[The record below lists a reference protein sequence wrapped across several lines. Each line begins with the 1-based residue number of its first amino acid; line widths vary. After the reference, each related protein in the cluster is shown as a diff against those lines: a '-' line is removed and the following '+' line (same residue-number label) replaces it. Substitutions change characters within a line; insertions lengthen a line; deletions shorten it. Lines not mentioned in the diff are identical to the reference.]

1 MALTI
6 LRLHSR
12 TSARLRASLTG
23 LPGPVYQDGMRE
35 LGALVC
41 LIVLLSGSSVGAE
54 DLPLTRNVPIPD
66 FQNRTESAKPYNF
79 DAPPEGMFRRI
90 VLAEGF
96 DEELGFQRTHEI
108 VPVAPT
114 EQFAAGP
121 QPIFIVF
128 ELHQHYQS
136 FQVFGR
142 CYPEVATGASAQPV
156 VAEDAMYIA
165 LEDQTGYLKLLP
177 TTGSWT
183 PGRYKVE
190 IHAGEQ
196 INDMSLMGT
205 MRFTVSAPPDR
216 PVPAKPQ

>member
-1 MALTI
+1 
-6 LRLHSR
+6 
-12 TSARLRASLTG
+12 
-23 LPGPVYQDGMRE
+23 MRS
-35 LGALVC
+35 GCALVC
-41 LIVLLSGSSVGAE
+41 PIVLLCSSLVWAE
-54 DLPLTRNVPIPD
+54 DLPLTRNVPVPD
-66 FQNRTESAKPYNF
+66 FQNRTESTKPYNF
-79 DAPPEGMFRRI
+79 DAPPEGMFRHI

-108 VPVAPT
+108 VPVKPT
-114 EQFAAGP
+114 ERFSAGAR
-121 QPIFIVF
+121 PIFIVF

-142 CYPEVATGASAQPV
+142 CYPEDVVGVDGERV

-165 LEDQTGYLKLLP
+165 LEDQTGYLKLFP
-177 TTGSWT
+177 TDSGWK

-205 MRFTVSAPPDR
+205 MRFTITATAESE
-216 PVPAKPQ
+216 VPARNK

>member
-1 MALTI
+1 MW
-6 LRLHSR
+6 
-12 TSARLRASLTG
+12 
-23 LPGPVYQDGMRE
+23 E
-35 LGALVC
+35 LGALIG
-41 LIVLLSGSSVGAE
+41 LIVFLSASTLGAE
-54 DLPLTRNVPIPD
+54 ELPLTHNVPVPD
-66 FQNRTESAKPYNF
+66 FQNRTEHAKPYNF

-108 VPVAPT
+108 VPVRPT
-114 EQFAAGP
+114 EQFLAGTKP
-121 QPIFIVF
+121 VFIVF

-142 CYPEVATGASAQPV
+142 CYPEPETGAAGQPI

-165 LEDQTGYLKLLP
+165 LEDQTGYLTLLP
-177 TTGSWT
+177 TEGRWK

-196 INDMSLMGT
+196 VNDMSLMGT
-205 MRFTVSAPPDR
+205 MRFTVSAPPD
-216 PVPAKPQ
+216 PSVPAKPR

>member
-1 MALTI
+1 M
-6 LRLHSR
+6 
-12 TSARLRASLTG
+12 TG
-23 LPGPVYQDGMRE
+23 LPGGVYQDRMRA
-35 LGALVC
+35 LCLLVC
-41 LIVLLSGSSVGAE
+41 LVMLLSGSLLRAE

-66 FQNRTESAKPYNF
+66 FQNRTESAKPYDF
-79 DAPPEGMFRRI
+79 DAPPEGMFRHI

-108 VPVAPT
+108 VPVKPT
-114 EQFAAGP
+114 ERFSAGARP
-121 QPIFIVF
+121 VFIVF

-142 CYPEVATGASAQPV
+142 CYPEEVVGMNGNVV

-165 LEDQTGYLKLLP
+165 LEDQTGYLKLFP
-177 TTGSWT
+177 PDSAWK

-205 MRFTVSAPPDR
+205 MRFTVTAASESEASAKSR
-216 PVPAKPQ
+216 

>member
-1 MALTI
+1 
-6 LRLHSR
+6 
-12 TSARLRASLTG
+12 
-23 LPGPVYQDGMRE
+23 MRS
-35 LGALVC
+35 GCALVC
-41 LIVLLSGSSVGAE
+41 PIVLLCSSLVWAE
-54 DLPLTRNVPIPD
+54 DLPLTRNVPVPD

-79 DAPPEGMFRRI
+79 DAPPEGMFRHI

-108 VPVAPT
+108 VPVKPT
-114 EQFAAGP
+114 ERFSAGAR
-121 QPIFIVF
+121 PIFIVF

-142 CYPEVATGASAQPV
+142 CYPEDVVGVDGERV

-165 LEDQTGYLKLLP
+165 LEDQTGYLTLLP
-177 TTGSWT
+177 TEGRWK

-196 INDMSLMGT
+196 VNDMSLMGT
-205 MRFTVSAPPDR
+205 MRFTVSAPPDP
-216 PVPAKPQ
+216 PVPAKPR

>member
-1 MALTI
+1 M
-6 LRLHSR
+6 
-12 TSARLRASLTG
+12 TG
-23 LPGPVYQDGMRE
+23 PPGGVYQGNMRR
-35 LGALVC
+35 LCWLFGAIILFSSS
-41 LIVLLSGSSVGAE
+41 LLWAE

-66 FQNRTESAKPYNF
+66 FQNRTETAKPYNF
-79 DAPPEGMFRRI
+79 DAPPEGMFRHI

-96 DEELGFQRTHEI
+96 EEELGFQRTHEI
-108 VPVAPT
+108 VPVKPT
-114 EQFAAGP
+114 EQFSTGGKP
-121 QPIFIVF
+121 VFIVF

-142 CYPEVATGASAQPV
+142 CYGEQVAGLDGQPV

-177 TTGSWT
+177 AEGTWK

-196 INDMSLMGT
+196 VNDMSLMGT
-205 MRFTVSAPPDR
+205 MRFTIAAAPNSST
-216 PVPAKPQ
+216 ATTH

>member
-1 MALTI
+1 M
-6 LRLHSR
+6 R
-12 TSARLRASLTG
+12 SLC
-23 LPGPVYQDGMRE
+23 L
-35 LGALVC
+35 LVC
-41 LIVLLSGSSVGAE
+41 LVVLLSGTLLQAE
-54 DLPLTRNVPIPD
+54 DLPLTRNVPVPD
-66 FQNRTESAKPYNF
+66 FQNRTDGATPYNF
-79 DAPPEGMFRRI
+79 DAPPEGMFRHI

-108 VPVAPT
+108 VPVKPT
-114 EQFAAGP
+114 ERFSAGARP
-121 QPIFIVF
+121 VFIVF

-142 CYPEVATGASAQPV
+142 CYPEDVAGADRTAV

-165 LEDQTGYLKLLP
+165 LEDQTGYLKLFP
-177 TTGSWT
+177 TDSAWK

-205 MRFTVSAPPDR
+205 MRFTVTATAESDL
-216 PVPAKPQ
+216 PAKSR